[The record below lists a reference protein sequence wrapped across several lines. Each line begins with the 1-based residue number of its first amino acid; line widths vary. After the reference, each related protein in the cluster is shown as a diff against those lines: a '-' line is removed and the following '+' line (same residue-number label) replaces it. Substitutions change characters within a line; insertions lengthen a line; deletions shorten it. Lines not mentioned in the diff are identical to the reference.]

1 MPTKDEMNNFS
12 MAIETLARDKD
23 MSVMDA
29 IIEHCTN
36 SGLEIEVAAKL
47 ISGSLK
53 AKIKLEAE
61 ELHFLPKSNTAKLP
75 V

>member
-1 MPTKDEMNNFS
+1 MPTKDEMNTFS
-12 MAIETLARDKD
+12 MAIETLARNKD
-23 MSVMDA
+23 ISVMDA

-36 SGLEIEVAAKL
+36 TGLEIELAAKL